1 MVLLNRG
8 GGRGLSVVSSLLP
21 MGDMGR
27 LCSPS
32 SEKES
37 GMSAE
42 HGLGTAGV
50 VDAVVERAR
59 NNKSYEE
66 RLLIAL
72 VQTALLLK
80 VCLAASFLSIKM

>member
-50 VDAVVERAR
+50 VDAVVERAQ
-59 NNKSYEE
+59 NNSE
-66 RLLIAL
+66 RLLIAP

>member
-8 GGRGLSVVSSLLP
+8 GGRGLSVVSFLLP
-21 MGDMGR
+21 MGGMGR

-42 HGLGTAGV
+42 HGLGTADI

-59 NNKSYEE
+59 NNFE